1 MSVYTREICLSLLRE
16 KGESLASEG
25 RYPKK
30 SDFTQEETAYIK
42 AFLGPW
48 PRALEAAGLKPPR
61 EDGPKERRTSK
72 KAFSCE
78 SDASRSPT
86 NKN

>member
-1 MSVYTREICLSLLRE
+1 MSVYTRELCLSLLRE
-16 KGESLASEG
+16 KGEALATEG

-61 EDGPKERRTSK
+61 EDGPKERRKSK
-72 KAFSCE
+72 K
-78 SDASRSPT
+78 T
-86 NKN
+86 LT